1 MTKPAKPAATKPA
14 AKPTEAP
21 SEPSI
26 PVSQVKGIVDAAVDA
41 AVKAA
46 LAVVQQAQTPAA
58 PVNTVETPVAQA
70 TVSTP
75 VPIDGKLYGNTDTKK
90 QIDLRTIL
98 PHLAELPNDKVT
110 IVIQGFLTNA
120 KGVQIEDE
128 SARRIQFIDPDVF
141 ERNSKP
147 NEDTGKSLYDA
158 MFTYVVVNR
167 PAA

>member
-1 MTKPAKPAATKPA
+1 MTKPAKPTTKPA
-14 AKPTEAP
+14 AKPAEAP
-21 SEPSI
+21 AEPSI
-26 PVSQVKGIVDAAVDA
+26 PVSQVQSIVDA

-46 LAVVQQAQTPAA
+46 LAAVQQAQAPAA

-75 VPIDGKLYGNTDTKK
+75 APIDGKLYGNADTKK
-90 QIDLRTIL
+90 EIDLRTIL
-98 PHLAELPNDKVT
+98 PHLAELPKDKVT
-110 IVIQGFLTNA
+110 IVIQGFLTNS
-120 KGVQIEDE
+120 KGASVEDE

-158 MFTYVVVNR
+158 MFTYVVVNK